1 MADNP
6 ITTPLPADLPTDW
19 VYGQTIGPNG
29 TDVGLPQQY
38 GYNYLMQQVNAAQQ
52 AAEELGDGLAG
63 LSGDNIPES
72 AGSETSIS
80 TALSNKAEK
89 ISPQQYDLPLGQ
101 YVQEAGYSCYW
112 KDQQGMVFV
121 QFDILLQDGISN
133 ILPTISTLPEG
144 FRPKD
149 SAYGCAALSSGVAIG
164 LSVSVYGEIRL
175 EDVSSVNLIGQYLK
189 GTLAFISS

>member
-1 MADNP
+1 MATLEELQQQ
-6 ITTPLPADLPTDW
+6 ITALQQKVEALTTPPTDYYTHRW
-19 VYGQTIGPNG
+19 SGEEI
-29 TDVGLPQQY
+29 D
-38 GYNYLMQQVNAAQQ
+38 NAV
-52 AAEELGDGLAG
+52 DRSRAG
-63 LSGDNIPES
+63 
-72 AGSETSIS
+72 GSIDAS
-80 TALSNKAEK
+80 LSNKAEK

-121 QFDILLQDGISN
+121 QFNILLQDGISN